1 MVPYVAVL
9 THIADQ
15 NNTKAMKNM
24 GVKNG
29 YVLHLSILNHHFN
42 SWKDLGSRYE
52 SPFTAIRKKNVLG
65 SLGGTLGGRITQAEE
80 LKPGQES
87 WVPAPSAGWQE
98 TLEGLFIHLKQGHRQ
113 KKN

>member
-1 MVPYVAVL
+1 MLPYVAVL

-65 SLGGTLGGRITQAEE
+65 SFGGKNHPGRGAETWPGVLGAST
-80 LKPGQES
+80 
-87 WVPAPSAGWQE
+87 
-98 TLEGLFIHLKQGHRQ
+98 
-113 KKN
+113 